1 MQNKLLIVLLV
12 VLLMLSGHSLA
23 YACGGSCGCGSRKI
37 ESQESKI
44 NSSDV
49 EVGNKNC
56 PVMGKK
62 IGEGNAVKIKHES
75 KVYNLCCA
83 GCIDIFKKDPK
94 KYIEKIDASMQEPPQ
109 DDVCGE
115 IQSCHG

>member
-12 VLLMLSGHSLA
+12 VFLILSGHSIA
-23 YACGGSCGCGSRKI
+23 YVCGGGCGCGSRKI
-37 ESQESKI
+37 EVQDSKA

-56 PVMGKK
+56 PVMGKI
-62 IGEGNAVKIKHES
+62 IGEENAVKIKHEG

-83 GCIDIFKKDPK
+83 GCISTFKKDPK
-94 KYIEKIDASMQEPPQ
+94 KYIEKIDASTQEPPQ
-109 DDVCGE
+109 DDVCNE
-115 IQSCHG
+115 VQSCHG